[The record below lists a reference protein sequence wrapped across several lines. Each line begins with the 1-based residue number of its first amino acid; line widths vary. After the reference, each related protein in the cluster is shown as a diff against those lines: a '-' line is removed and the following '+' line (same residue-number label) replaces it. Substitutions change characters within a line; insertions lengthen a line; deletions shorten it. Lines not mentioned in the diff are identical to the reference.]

1 MVIVAVLAAG
11 FGLLLGSFLNVV
23 VARVPAGES
32 VASPPSHCPRCAS
45 PIAPRDN
52 IPVVS
57 WLLLRG
63 RGRCC
68 GEPISARYPLVEA
81 GTALAFAAVTGWVW
95 RAADSPSWPLRG
107 EGVPAPAAV
116 LALLAMLYLV
126 AVSIALA
133 LIDID
138 VKRLP
143 VVIVVPSWWVAA
155 VLLAGSA
162 LLAGNPAA
170 AVRTLAGG
178 LLLWVVYRLLHQVH
192 PRGMAYGDVRLAGLI
207 GMYLTWLGWMPLGV
221 GAFAGFLF
229 GSLGGVAVMA
239 LRGGGLR
246 TKIPYGPYML
256 AGTWFGLLWGQAI
269 GDAYLRLT
277 GLA

>member
-1 MVIVAVLAAG
+1 VVIVTLLCAG

-32 VASPPSHCPRCAS
+32 VASPPSHCPRCSA

-52 IPVVS
+52 IPVLS

-68 GEPISARYPLVEA
+68 GEPISVRYPLVEVS
-81 GTALAFAAVTGWVW
+81 TALAFGAVAVWVG
-95 RAADSPSWPLRG
+95 RSAGSASWPLHGDRL
-107 EGVPAPAAV
+107 PTLPAV
-116 LALLAMLYLV
+116 LALLALLYLV
-126 AVSIALA
+126 AVSLALA

-138 VKRLP
+138 VQRLP
-143 VVIVVPSWWVAA
+143 VVIVVPSWWICAA
-155 VLLAGSA
+155 LLAGSA
-162 LLAGNPAA
+162 LLAGNRPAA
-170 AVRTLAGG
+170 LRTLAGG
-178 LLLWVVYRLLHQVH
+178 LLLWVVYRLLHQIH
-192 PRGMAYGDVRLAGLI
+192 PAGMAYGDVRLAGLI
-207 GMYLTWLGWMPLGV
+207 GLYLAWLGWMPLAV

-229 GSLGGVAVMA
+229 GSLGGVLVMA

-256 AGTWFGLLWGQAI
+256 AGTWFGLVWGDAL
-269 GDAYLRLT
+269 GEAYLRLT
-277 GLA
+277 GLR